1 MATDLLAYIAVQ
13 GWIAWVPRRRVPV
26 LTRAGAYSLY
36 AYLLHPCVVWFCPPL
51 YRAVLHIAAWAGGEH
66 LELDVS
72 RTVLIEAPC
81 SQLTTTLSRDC

>member
-36 AYLLHPCVVWFCPPL
+36 AYLLHPF
-51 YRAVLHIAAWAGGEH
+51 VL
-66 LELDVS
+66 
-72 RTVLIEAPC
+72 
-81 SQLTTTLSRDC
+81 

>member
-36 AYLLHPCVVWFCPPL
+36 ASSVQCAVSCV
-51 YRAVLHIAAWAGGEH
+51 
-66 LELDVS
+66 
-72 RTVLIEAPC
+72 
-81 SQLTTTLSRDC
+81 